1 MSVIAILCLL
11 AIVLSIT
18 VFMVWASAS
27 IRSRV
32 YVRAFC
38 REKTDRKVVYLTFDD
53 GPHPPE
59 TERVLDV
66 LRERGARATFFL
78 IGSKVSGNE
87 AVLRRMLEEGH
98 TLGLHTYSHAGTFPL
113 LSLDKMLAD
122 VNEGKRTVESVAGRK
137 ISLFRPPFGVTNP
150 TIAKVVRTLG
160 LQTVGWDVR
169 SFDTMFCKSSEHSC
183 NSSGYSC
190 NSSGHDWYVSV
201 VERIMKQVRPG
212 SVSTLSFSSCIWY
225 SVPSA
230 AGAASLWLNAQ
241 NPPPAASAAMMST
254 MMRLAIFFFCMG
266 QNHPF
271 CHLDF
276 PFSYHSIAFSVFLSL
291 SPACCGEERT

>member
-1 MSVIAILCLL
+1 MSVIAILCIL
-11 AIVLSIT
+11 AIVLSII

-27 IRSRV
+27 IRSGV

-78 IGSKVSGNE
+78 IGSKVSGNA
-87 AVLRRMLEEGH
+87 AVLHRMLEEGH
-98 TLGLHTYSHAGTFPL
+98 ALGLHTYSHAGTFPL
-113 LSLDKMLAD
+113 LSFDKMLAD
-122 VNEGKRTVESVAGRK
+122 VNEGKRAVESVAGKK

-150 TIAKVVRTLG
+150 TISKVVRTLG
-160 LQTVGWDVR
+160 LHTVGWDVR

-183 NSSGYSC
+183 KSSEHSCKSSEHSCKQTGYSC
-190 NSSGHDWYVSV
+190 MQSEHSCKQSGHDWYVPV

-212 SVSTLSFSSCIWY
+212 SVILLHDRLDGASSLLALLLD
-225 SVPSA
+225 SL
-230 AGAASLWLNAQ
+230 AAS
-241 NPPPAASAAMMST
+241 
-254 MMRLAIFFFCMG
+254 G
-266 QNHPF
+266 Y
-271 CHLDF
+271 DF
-276 PFSYHSIAFSVFLSL
+276 TRALPNTLISSSDSSETNLS
-291 SPACCGEERT
+291 

>member
-1 MSVIAILCLL
+1 MSVIAILCIL

-27 IRSRV
+27 IRSGV

-98 TLGLHTYSHAGTFPL
+98 ALGLHTYSHAGTFPL
-113 LSLDKMLAD
+113 LSFDKMLAD
-122 VNEGKRTVESVAGRK
+122 VNEGKRAVESVAGKK

-150 TIAKVVRTLG
+150 TISKVIRTLG
-160 LQTVGWDVR
+160 LHTVGWDVR
-169 SFDTMFCKSSEHSC
+169 SFDTMFCKSSEHSYKK
-183 NSSGYSC
+183 SGYSC
-190 NSSGHDWYVSV
+190 KQSGHSCKQSGHDWYVPV

-212 SVSTLSFSSCIWY
+212 SVILLHDRLDGASELLSLLLDNL
-225 SVPSA
+225 
-230 AGAASLWLNAQ
+230 AASGYDFT
-241 NPPPAASAAMMST
+241 AALPNTLISASDSSET
-254 MMRLAIFFFCMG
+254 
-266 QNHPF
+266 N
-271 CHLDF
+271 
-276 PFSYHSIAFSVFLSL
+276 LS
-291 SPACCGEERT
+291 

>member
-1 MSVIAILCLL
+1 MSVIAILCTL

-27 IRSRV
+27 IRSGV

-98 TLGLHTYSHAGTFPL
+98 ALGLHTYSHAGTFPL
-113 LSLDKMLAD
+113 LSFDKMLAD
-122 VNEGKRTVESVAGRK
+122 VNEGKRAVESVAGRK

-169 SFDTMFCKSSEHSC
+169 SFDTMFCKQ
-183 NSSGYSC
+183 
-190 NSSGHDWYVSV
+190 SGHDWYVPV

-212 SVSTLSFSSCIWY
+212 SVILLHDRLYGASDLLALLLDRLTASGYDFTQALPNTLISS
-225 SVPSA
+225 SDS
-230 AGAASLWLNAQ
+230 SETN
-241 NPPPAASAAMMST
+241 
-254 MMRLAIFFFCMG
+254 
-266 QNHPF
+266 
-271 CHLDF
+271 
-276 PFSYHSIAFSVFLSL
+276 LS
-291 SPACCGEERT
+291 

>member
-1 MSVIAILCLL
+1 MSVITILCMLV
-11 AIVLSIT
+11 IVLSIT

-27 IRSRV
+27 IRSGV

-98 TLGLHTYSHAGTFPL
+98 ALGLHTYSHAGTFPL
-113 LSLDKMLAD
+113 LSFDKMLAD
-122 VNEGKRTVESVAGRK
+122 VNEGKRAVESVAGKK

-150 TIAKVVRTLG
+150 TIAKVIRTLG

-183 NSSGYSC
+183 EQSGHSCKQSEHSCKQSGYSC
-190 NSSGHDWYVSV
+190 KQSGHDWYVPV

-212 SVSTLSFSSCIWY
+212 SVILLHDRLDGASELLSLLLDSL
-225 SVPSA
+225 
-230 AGAASLWLNAQ
+230 AASGYDVTRALPNTLISSSDSSETN
-241 NPPPAASAAMMST
+241 
-254 MMRLAIFFFCMG
+254 
-266 QNHPF
+266 
-271 CHLDF
+271 
-276 PFSYHSIAFSVFLSL
+276 LS
-291 SPACCGEERT
+291 

>member
-1 MSVIAILCLL
+1 MSVIAILCIL
-11 AIVLSIT
+11 AIVLSII

-27 IRSRV
+27 IRSGV

-98 TLGLHTYSHAGTFPL
+98 ALGLHTYSHAGTFPL
-113 LSLDKMLAD
+113 LSFDKMLAD
-122 VNEGKRTVESVAGRK
+122 VNEGKRAVESVAGKK

-183 NSSGYSC
+183 KSSEHSC
-190 NSSGHDWYVSV
+190 KQSEHSCKKSGHSCKQSGHDWYVHV

-212 SVSTLSFSSCIWY
+212 SVILLHDRLDGASGLLALLLDSL
-225 SVPSA
+225 
-230 AGAASLWLNAQ
+230 AAS
-241 NPPPAASAAMMST
+241 
-254 MMRLAIFFFCMG
+254 G
-266 QNHPF
+266 Y
-271 CHLDF
+271 DF
-276 PFSYHSIAFSVFLSL
+276 TRALPNTLISSSDSSETNLS
-291 SPACCGEERT
+291 

>member
-1 MSVIAILCLL
+1 MSVIAILCIL

-27 IRSRV
+27 IRSGV

-98 TLGLHTYSHAGTFPL
+98 ALGLHTYSHAGTFPL
-113 LSLDKMLAD
+113 LSFDKMLAD
-122 VNEGKRTVESVAGRK
+122 VNEGKRAVESAAGKK

-150 TIAKVVRTLG
+150 TIAKVIRTLG

-183 NSSGYSC
+183 KSSGHSCKQSGYSC
-190 NSSGHDWYVSV
+190 KQSEHSCKQSGHDWYVPV

-212 SVSTLSFSSCIWY
+212 SVILLHDRLDGASDLLALLLDSL
-225 SVPSA
+225 
-230 AGAASLWLNAQ
+230 AASGYDFT
-241 NPPPAASAAMMST
+241 SALPNTLISSSDSSET
-254 MMRLAIFFFCMG
+254 
-266 QNHPF
+266 N
-271 CHLDF
+271 
-276 PFSYHSIAFSVFLSL
+276 LS
-291 SPACCGEERT
+291 

>member
-1 MSVIAILCLL
+1 MSVITILCMLV
-11 AIVLSIT
+11 IVLSIT

-27 IRSRV
+27 IRSGV

-98 TLGLHTYSHAGTFPL
+98 ALGLHTYSHAGTFPL
-113 LSLDKMLAD
+113 LSFDKMLAD
-122 VNEGKRTVESVAGRK
+122 VNEGKRAVESVAGKK

-160 LQTVGWDVR
+160 LHTVGWDVR

-183 NSSGYSC
+183 KQSGYSC
-190 NSSGHDWYVSV
+190 KQSEHSCKQSGHSSKQSGHDWYVPV

-212 SVSTLSFSSCIWY
+212 SVILLHDRLDGASSLLALLLDSLAASGYDFTRALPSTLISS
-225 SVPSA
+225 SDS
-230 AGAASLWLNAQ
+230 SETN
-241 NPPPAASAAMMST
+241 
-254 MMRLAIFFFCMG
+254 
-266 QNHPF
+266 
-271 CHLDF
+271 
-276 PFSYHSIAFSVFLSL
+276 LS
-291 SPACCGEERT
+291 

>member
-1 MSVIAILCLL
+1 MSVIAILCIL

-27 IRSRV
+27 IRSGV

-98 TLGLHTYSHAGTFPL
+98 ALGLHTYSHAGTFPL
-113 LSLDKMLAD
+113 LSFDKMLAD
-122 VNEGKRTVESVAGRK
+122 VNEGKRAVESVAGKK

-150 TIAKVVRTLG
+150 TIAKVIRTLG

-169 SFDTMFCKSSEHSC
+169 SFDTMFCKSSEHS
-183 NSSGYSC
+183 YKQ
-190 NSSGHDWYVSV
+190 SGHDWYVPV

-212 SVSTLSFSSCIWY
+212 SVILLHDRLDGASELLALLLDSL
-225 SVPSA
+225 
-230 AGAASLWLNAQ
+230 AAS
-241 NPPPAASAAMMST
+241 
-254 MMRLAIFFFCMG
+254 G
-266 QNHPF
+266 Y
-271 CHLDF
+271 DF
-276 PFSYHSIAFSVFLSL
+276 TTALPNTQTSSSDSSETNLS
-291 SPACCGEERT
+291 

>member
-1 MSVIAILCLL
+1 MSVIAIFCIL
-11 AIVLSIT
+11 AIVLSII

-27 IRSRV
+27 IRSGV

-66 LRERGARATFFL
+66 LRERGAKATFFL

-98 TLGLHTYSHAGTFPL
+98 ALGLHTYSHAGTFPL
-113 LSLDKMLAD
+113 LSFDKMLAD
-122 VNEGKRTVESVAGRK
+122 VNEGKRAVESVAGKK

-150 TIAKVVRTLG
+150 TISKVIRTLR

-183 NSSGYSC
+183 KQSEHSCKQSGHSC
-190 NSSGHDWYVSV
+190 KQSGHSCKQSGHDWYVPV

-212 SVSTLSFSSCIWY
+212 SVILLHDRLDGASDLLALLLDSL
-225 SVPSA
+225 
-230 AGAASLWLNAQ
+230 AAS
-241 NPPPAASAAMMST
+241 
-254 MMRLAIFFFCMG
+254 G
-266 QNHPF
+266 Y
-271 CHLDF
+271 DF
-276 PFSYHSIAFSVFLSL
+276 TCALPNTLISSSDSSETNLS
-291 SPACCGEERT
+291 

>member
-1 MSVIAILCLL
+1 MSAIAILCIL
-11 AIVLSIT
+11 AIVLSII

-27 IRSRV
+27 IRSGV

-59 TERVLDV
+59 TERVLDL
-66 LRERGARATFFL
+66 LREHGARATFFL

-87 AVLRRMLEEGH
+87 AVLRRMLEERH
-98 TLGLHTYSHAGTFPL
+98 ALGLHTYSHAGTFPL
-113 LSLDKMLAD
+113 LSFDKMLAD
-122 VNEGKRTVESVAGRK
+122 VNEGKRAVESVAGKK

-150 TIAKVVRTLG
+150 TISKVIRTLG

-183 NSSGYSC
+183 KQ
-190 NSSGHDWYVSV
+190 SGHDWYVPV

-212 SVSTLSFSSCIWY
+212 SVILLHDRLDGASELLSLLLDSL
-225 SVPSA
+225 
-230 AGAASLWLNAQ
+230 AAS
-241 NPPPAASAAMMST
+241 
-254 MMRLAIFFFCMG
+254 G
-266 QNHPF
+266 Y
-271 CHLDF
+271 DF
-276 PFSYHSIAFSVFLSL
+276 TRALPNTLISSSDSSETNLS
-291 SPACCGEERT
+291 

>member
-1 MSVIAILCLL
+1 MSVIAILCIL
-11 AIVLSIT
+11 AIVLSIL

-27 IRSRV
+27 IRSGV

-53 GPHPPE
+53 GPHPSE

-98 TLGLHTYSHAGTFPL
+98 ALGLHTYSHAGTFPL
-113 LSLDKMLAD
+113 LSFDKMLAD
-122 VNEGKRTVESVAGRK
+122 VNEGKRAVESVAGKK

-160 LQTVGWDVR
+160 LQTVGWYVR

-183 NSSGYSC
+183 KSSEHSC
-190 NSSGHDWYVSV
+190 KQSEHSCKKSGHSCKQSGHDWYVPV

-212 SVSTLSFSSCIWY
+212 SVILLHDRLDGASGLL
-225 SVPSA
+225 A
-230 AGAASLWLNAQ
+230 LLLDNLAAS
-241 NPPPAASAAMMST
+241 
-254 MMRLAIFFFCMG
+254 G
-266 QNHPF
+266 Y
-271 CHLDF
+271 DF
-276 PFSYHSIAFSVFLSL
+276 TRALPNTLTSSSDSSETNLF
-291 SPACCGEERT
+291 

>member
-1 MSVIAILCLL
+1 MSVITILCIL

-27 IRSRV
+27 IRSGV

-38 REKTDRKVVYLTFDD
+38 RENTDRKVVYLTFDD

-87 AVLRRMLEEGH
+87 SVLRRMLEEGH
-98 TLGLHTYSHAGTFPL
+98 ALGLHTYSHAGTFPL
-113 LSLDKMLAD
+113 LSFDNMLAD
-122 VNEGKRTVESVAGRK
+122 VNEGKRAVESVAGKK

-183 NSSGYSC
+183 KQ
-190 NSSGHDWYVSV
+190 SGHDRYVPV

-212 SVSTLSFSSCIWY
+212 SVILLHDRLDGASELLSLLLDSL
-225 SVPSA
+225 
-230 AGAASLWLNAQ
+230 AAS
-241 NPPPAASAAMMST
+241 
-254 MMRLAIFFFCMG
+254 G
-266 QNHPF
+266 Y
-271 CHLDF
+271 DF
-276 PFSYHSIAFSVFLSL
+276 TCALPNTQTSSSDSSETNLS
-291 SPACCGEERT
+291 

>member
-1 MSVIAILCLL
+1 MSVITILCIL

-27 IRSRV
+27 IRSGV
-32 YVRAFC
+32 YVRVFC

-98 TLGLHTYSHAGTFPL
+98 ALGLHTYSHAGTFPL
-113 LSLDKMLAD
+113 LSFDKMLAD
-122 VNEGKRTVESVAGRK
+122 VNDGKHAVESVAGKK

-150 TIAKVVRTLG
+150 TISKVVRTLG

-183 NSSGYSC
+183 KSSEHSCKQSGYSC
-190 NSSGHDWYVSV
+190 KQSEHSCKQSGHDWYVPV

-212 SVSTLSFSSCIWY
+212 SVILLHDRLDG
-225 SVPSA
+225 
-230 AGAASLWLNAQ
+230 AGSLLALLLDSLAAS
-241 NPPPAASAAMMST
+241 
-254 MMRLAIFFFCMG
+254 G
-266 QNHPF
+266 Y
-271 CHLDF
+271 DF
-276 PFSYHSIAFSVFLSL
+276 TCALPNTLISSSDSSETNLS
-291 SPACCGEERT
+291 

>member
-1 MSVIAILCLL
+1 MSVIAILCIL

-27 IRSRV
+27 IRSGV

-98 TLGLHTYSHAGTFPL
+98 ALGLHTYSHAGTFPL
-113 LSLDKMLAD
+113 LSFDKMLAD
-122 VNEGKRTVESVAGRK
+122 VNEGKRAVESVAGKK
-137 ISLFRPPFGVTNP
+137 ISLFRTPFGVTNP
-150 TIAKVVRTLG
+150 TIAKVIRTLG

-183 NSSGYSC
+183 KSSEHSC
-190 NSSGHDWYVSV
+190 KQSGHSCKQSEHSCKQSGHDWYVPV

-212 SVSTLSFSSCIWY
+212 SVILLHDRLDGASELLSLLLDIL
-225 SVPSA
+225 
-230 AGAASLWLNAQ
+230 AAS
-241 NPPPAASAAMMST
+241 
-254 MMRLAIFFFCMG
+254 G
-266 QNHPF
+266 Y
-271 CHLDF
+271 DF
-276 PFSYHSIAFSVFLSL
+276 TCALPNTLISSSDSSETNLS
-291 SPACCGEERT
+291 

>member
-1 MSVIAILCLL
+1 MSAITILCIL

-27 IRSRV
+27 IRSGV

-38 REKTDRKVVYLTFDD
+38 REKTDLKVVYLTFDD

-59 TERVLDV
+59 TQRVLDV

-98 TLGLHTYSHAGTFPL
+98 ALGLHTYSHAGTFPL
-113 LSLDKMLAD
+113 LSFDKMLAD
-122 VNEGKRTVESVAGRK
+122 VNEGKRAVESVAGKK

-150 TIAKVVRTLG
+150 TISKVVRTLG
-160 LQTVGWDVR
+160 LHTVGWDVR

-183 NSSGYSC
+183 KSSEHSCKQSGYSC
-190 NSSGHDWYVSV
+190 KQSGYSCKQSGYDWYVPV

-212 SVSTLSFSSCIWY
+212 SVILLHDRLDGASELLSLLLDNL
-225 SVPSA
+225 
-230 AGAASLWLNAQ
+230 AASGYEFTRALPNTLTSSSDSSETN
-241 NPPPAASAAMMST
+241 
-254 MMRLAIFFFCMG
+254 
-266 QNHPF
+266 
-271 CHLDF
+271 
-276 PFSYHSIAFSVFLSL
+276 LS
-291 SPACCGEERT
+291 

>member
-1 MSVIAILCLL
+1 MSVIAILCIL

-27 IRSRV
+27 IRSGV

-98 TLGLHTYSHAGTFPL
+98 ALGLHTYSHAGTFPL
-113 LSLDKMLAD
+113 LSFDKMLAD
-122 VNEGKRTVESVAGRK
+122 VNEGKRAVESVAGKK

-150 TIAKVVRTLG
+150 TIAKVIRTLG

-183 NSSGYSC
+183 KSSEHSC
-190 NSSGHDWYVSV
+190 KQSGHSCKQSEHSCKQSGHDWYVPV

-212 SVSTLSFSSCIWY
+212 SVILLHDRLDGASDLLALLLDSL
-225 SVPSA
+225 
-230 AGAASLWLNAQ
+230 AASGYDFT
-241 NPPPAASAAMMST
+241 AALPNTLISSSDSSET
-254 MMRLAIFFFCMG
+254 
-266 QNHPF
+266 N
-271 CHLDF
+271 
-276 PFSYHSIAFSVFLSL
+276 LS
-291 SPACCGEERT
+291 

>member
-1 MSVIAILCLL
+1 MSVITILCIL
-11 AIVLSIT
+11 AIVLSII

-27 IRSRV
+27 IRSGV

-38 REKTDRKVVYLTFDD
+38 RENTDRKVVYLTFDD

-66 LRERGARATFFL
+66 LRERGAKATFFL

-98 TLGLHTYSHAGTFPL
+98 ALGLHTYSHAGTFPL
-113 LSLDKMLAD
+113 MSFDKMLAD
-122 VNEGKRTVESVAGRK
+122 VNEGKRAVESVAGKK

-150 TIAKVVRTLG
+150 TIAKVIRTLG

-183 NSSGYSC
+183 KQSGHSCMQSEHSCKQSGYSC
-190 NSSGHDWYVSV
+190 KQSGHDWYVPV
-201 VERIMKQVRPG
+201 VERIMKQVRTG
-212 SVSTLSFSSCIWY
+212 SVILLHDRLDGASELLALLLDSL
-225 SVPSA
+225 
-230 AGAASLWLNAQ
+230 AASGYGFTRALPNTLISSSDSSETN
-241 NPPPAASAAMMST
+241 
-254 MMRLAIFFFCMG
+254 
-266 QNHPF
+266 
-271 CHLDF
+271 
-276 PFSYHSIAFSVFLSL
+276 LS
-291 SPACCGEERT
+291 

>member
-1 MSVIAILCLL
+1 MSAITILCIL

-27 IRSRV
+27 IRSGV

-66 LRERGARATFFL
+66 LREHGARATFFL

-98 TLGLHTYSHAGTFPL
+98 ALGLHTYSHAGTFPL
-113 LSLDKMLAD
+113 LSFDKMLAD
-122 VNEGKRTVESVAGRK
+122 VNEGKRAVESVAGKK

-150 TIAKVVRTLG
+150 TIAKVIRTLG

-183 NSSGYSC
+183 KQSGYSC
-190 NSSGHDWYVSV
+190 KQSEHSCKQSGYSCKQSEHSCNQSGYSCKQSGHDWYVPV

-212 SVSTLSFSSCIWY
+212 SVILLHDRLDGASELLALLLDSL
-225 SVPSA
+225 
-230 AGAASLWLNAQ
+230 AAS
-241 NPPPAASAAMMST
+241 
-254 MMRLAIFFFCMG
+254 G
-266 QNHPF
+266 Y
-271 CHLDF
+271 DF
-276 PFSYHSIAFSVFLSL
+276 TRALPNTQTSSSDSSETNLS
-291 SPACCGEERT
+291 

>member
-1 MSVIAILCLL
+1 MSVIAILCIL

-27 IRSRV
+27 IRSGV

-59 TERVLDV
+59 TERILDV

-98 TLGLHTYSHAGTFPL
+98 ALGLHTYSHAGTFPL
-113 LSLDKMLAD
+113 LSFDKMLAD
-122 VNEGKRTVESVAGRK
+122 VNEGKRAVESVAGKK

-183 NSSGYSC
+183 KSSEHSC
-190 NSSGHDWYVSV
+190 KQSEHSCKKSGHSCKQSGHDWYVPV

-212 SVSTLSFSSCIWY
+212 SVILLHDRLDGASGLL
-225 SVPSA
+225 A
-230 AGAASLWLNAQ
+230 LLLDNLAAS
-241 NPPPAASAAMMST
+241 
-254 MMRLAIFFFCMG
+254 G
-266 QNHPF
+266 Y
-271 CHLDF
+271 DF
-276 PFSYHSIAFSVFLSL
+276 TRALPNTLTSSSDSSETNLS
-291 SPACCGEERT
+291 

>member
-1 MSVIAILCLL
+1 MSVIAILCIL

-27 IRSRV
+27 IRSGV

-66 LRERGARATFFL
+66 LREHGARATFFL
-78 IGSKVSGNE
+78 IGFKVSGNE

-98 TLGLHTYSHAGTFPL
+98 ALGLHTYSHAGTFPL
-113 LSLDKMLAD
+113 LSFDKMLAD
-122 VNEGKRTVESVAGRK
+122 VNEGKRAVESVAGKK

-150 TIAKVVRTLG
+150 TIAKVIRTLG

-169 SFDTMFCKSSEHSC
+169 SFDTLFCKSSEHSC
-183 NSSGYSC
+183 KQSGYSC
-190 NSSGHDWYVSV
+190 KQSEHSCKQSGHDWYVPV

-212 SVSTLSFSSCIWY
+212 SVILLHDRLDGASELLALLLDSLAVSGYDFTCALPNTLTSS
-225 SVPSA
+225 SDS
-230 AGAASLWLNAQ
+230 SETN
-241 NPPPAASAAMMST
+241 
-254 MMRLAIFFFCMG
+254 
-266 QNHPF
+266 
-271 CHLDF
+271 
-276 PFSYHSIAFSVFLSL
+276 LS
-291 SPACCGEERT
+291 

>member
-1 MSVIAILCLL
+1 MSVIAILCIL

-27 IRSRV
+27 IRSGV

-98 TLGLHTYSHAGTFPL
+98 ALGLHTYSHAGTFPL
-113 LSLDKMLAD
+113 LSFDKMLAD
-122 VNEGKRTVESVAGRK
+122 VNEGKRAVESVAGKK

-150 TIAKVVRTLG
+150 TISKVVRTLG
-160 LQTVGWDVR
+160 LHTVGWDVR
-169 SFDTMFCKSSEHSC
+169 SFDTMFCKSSEHSYKQ
-183 NSSGYSC
+183 SGYSC
-190 NSSGHDWYVSV
+190 KQSGHSCKSSEHSCKQSGHDWYVPV

-212 SVSTLSFSSCIWY
+212 SVILLHDRLDGASSLL
-225 SVPSA
+225 A
-230 AGAASLWLNAQ
+230 LLLDNLAAS
-241 NPPPAASAAMMST
+241 
-254 MMRLAIFFFCMG
+254 G
-266 QNHPF
+266 Y
-271 CHLDF
+271 DF
-276 PFSYHSIAFSVFLSL
+276 TRALPNTLISSSDSSETNLS
-291 SPACCGEERT
+291 

>member
-1 MSVIAILCLL
+1 MSVIAILCIL

-27 IRSRV
+27 IRSGV

-98 TLGLHTYSHAGTFPL
+98 ALGLHTYSHAGTFPL
-113 LSLDKMLAD
+113 LSFDKMLAD
-122 VNEGKRTVESVAGRK
+122 VNEGKRAVESVAGKK

-150 TIAKVVRTLG
+150 TIAKVVRTLR
-160 LQTVGWDVR
+160 LQTVGWNVR

-183 NSSGYSC
+183 KSSEHSCEQSEYSC
-190 NSSGHDWYVSV
+190 KQSEHSCKQSGHDWYVPV

-212 SVSTLSFSSCIWY
+212 SVILLHDRLDGASELLALLLDSL
-225 SVPSA
+225 
-230 AGAASLWLNAQ
+230 AAS
-241 NPPPAASAAMMST
+241 
-254 MMRLAIFFFCMG
+254 G
-266 QNHPF
+266 Y
-271 CHLDF
+271 DF
-276 PFSYHSIAFSVFLSL
+276 TRALPNTLISSSDSSETNLS
-291 SPACCGEERT
+291 

>member
-1 MSVIAILCLL
+1 MSVIAILCIL
-11 AIVLSIT
+11 AIVLSII

-27 IRSRV
+27 IRSGV

-87 AVLRRMLEEGH
+87 AVLHRMLEEGH
-98 TLGLHTYSHAGTFPL
+98 ALGLHTYSHAGTFPL
-113 LSLDKMLAD
+113 LSFDKMLAD
-122 VNEGKRTVESVAGRK
+122 VNEGKRAVESVAGKK

-160 LQTVGWDVR
+160 LHTVGWDVR

-183 NSSGYSC
+183 KQSGYSC
-190 NSSGHDWYVSV
+190 KQSEHSCKQSGYSCKQSGHDWYVPV

-212 SVSTLSFSSCIWY
+212 SVILLHDRLDGASELLSLLLDSL
-225 SVPSA
+225 
-230 AGAASLWLNAQ
+230 AAS
-241 NPPPAASAAMMST
+241 
-254 MMRLAIFFFCMG
+254 G
-266 QNHPF
+266 Y
-271 CHLDF
+271 DF
-276 PFSYHSIAFSVFLSL
+276 TRALPNTLISSSDSSETNLS
-291 SPACCGEERT
+291 

>member
-1 MSVIAILCLL
+1 MSAIAILCMLV
-11 AIVLSIT
+11 IVLSII

-27 IRSRV
+27 IRSGV

-38 REKTDRKVVYLTFDD
+38 RENTDRKVVYLTFDD
-53 GPHPPE
+53 GPHLPE

-66 LRERGARATFFL
+66 LREHGARATFFL

-98 TLGLHTYSHAGTFPL
+98 ALGLHTYSHAGTFPL
-113 LSLDKMLAD
+113 LSFDKMLAD
-122 VNEGKRTVESVAGRK
+122 VNEGKRAVESVAGKK

-183 NSSGYSC
+183 KQSEHSCKQSGYSC
-190 NSSGHDWYVSV
+190 KQSEHSCKQSGHDWYVPV

-212 SVSTLSFSSCIWY
+212 SVILLHDRLDGASSLLALLLD
-225 SVPSA
+225 SL
-230 AGAASLWLNAQ
+230 AAS
-241 NPPPAASAAMMST
+241 
-254 MMRLAIFFFCMG
+254 G
-266 QNHPF
+266 Y
-271 CHLDF
+271 DF
-276 PFSYHSIAFSVFLSL
+276 TCALPNTLISSSDSSETNLS
-291 SPACCGEERT
+291 

>member
-1 MSVIAILCLL
+1 MSVIAILCIL

-27 IRSRV
+27 IRSGV

-66 LRERGARATFFL
+66 LREHGARATFFL

-98 TLGLHTYSHAGTFPL
+98 ALGLHTYSHAGTFPL
-113 LSLDKMLAD
+113 LSFDKMLAD
-122 VNEGKRTVESVAGRK
+122 VNEGKRSVESVAGKK

-150 TIAKVVRTLG
+150 TIAKVVRILG
-160 LQTVGWDVR
+160 LHTVGWDVR
-169 SFDTMFCKSSEHSC
+169 SFDTLFCKSSEHSC
-183 NSSGYSC
+183 KQSGHSC
-190 NSSGHDWYVSV
+190 KQSEHSCKQSGHSCKQSEHSCKQSGHDWYVPV

-212 SVSTLSFSSCIWY
+212 SVILLHDRLDGASELLALLLDSL
-225 SVPSA
+225 
-230 AGAASLWLNAQ
+230 AAS
-241 NPPPAASAAMMST
+241 
-254 MMRLAIFFFCMG
+254 G
-266 QNHPF
+266 Y
-271 CHLDF
+271 DF
-276 PFSYHSIAFSVFLSL
+276 TRALPNTQTSSSDSSETNLS
-291 SPACCGEERT
+291 

>member
-1 MSVIAILCLL
+1 MSVITILCMLV
-11 AIVLSIT
+11 IVLSIT

-27 IRSRV
+27 IRSGV

-98 TLGLHTYSHAGTFPL
+98 ALGLHTYSHAGTFPL
-113 LSLDKMLAD
+113 LSFDKMLAD
-122 VNEGKRTVESVAGRK
+122 VNEGKRAVESVAGKK

-150 TIAKVVRTLG
+150 TISRVVRTLG
-160 LQTVGWDVR
+160 LQTVGWNVR
-169 SFDTMFCKSSEHSC
+169 SFDTVYCKPSEHSC
-183 NSSGYSC
+183 KQSE
-190 NSSGHDWYVSV
+190 HDWYVPV
-201 VERIMKQVRPG
+201 VERIMKHVRPG
-212 SVSTLSFSSCIWY
+212 SVILLHDRLDGASDLLSLLLDSL
-225 SVPSA
+225 
-230 AGAASLWLNAQ
+230 AASGYDFT
-241 NPPPAASAAMMST
+241 SALPNTLISSSDSSET
-254 MMRLAIFFFCMG
+254 
-266 QNHPF
+266 N
-271 CHLDF
+271 
-276 PFSYHSIAFSVFLSL
+276 LS
-291 SPACCGEERT
+291 

>member
-1 MSVIAILCLL
+1 MSVITILCIL

-27 IRSRV
+27 IRSGV

-38 REKTDRKVVYLTFDD
+38 REKTDLKVVYLTFDD

-98 TLGLHTYSHAGTFPL
+98 ALGLHTYSHAGTFPL
-113 LSLDKMLAD
+113 LSFDKMLAD
-122 VNEGKRTVESVAGRK
+122 VNEGKRAVESVAGKK

-150 TIAKVVRTLG
+150 TISKVVRTLG
-160 LQTVGWDVR
+160 LHTVGWDVR

-183 NSSGYSC
+183 KQSGYSC
-190 NSSGHDWYVSV
+190 KQSEHSCKQSGYSCKQSGHDWYVPV

-212 SVSTLSFSSCIWY
+212 SVILLHDRLYGASDLL
-225 SVPSA
+225 A
-230 AGAASLWLNAQ
+230 LLLDNLAAS
-241 NPPPAASAAMMST
+241 
-254 MMRLAIFFFCMG
+254 G
-266 QNHPF
+266 Y
-271 CHLDF
+271 DF
-276 PFSYHSIAFSVFLSL
+276 TRALPNTLISSSDSSETNLS
-291 SPACCGEERT
+291 

>member
-1 MSVIAILCLL
+1 MSVIAILCIL

-27 IRSRV
+27 IRSGV
-32 YVRAFC
+32 YVRVFC

-78 IGSKVSGNE
+78 IGAKVSGNE
-87 AVLRRMLEEGH
+87 AVLRRMLAEGH

-113 LSLDKMLAD
+113 LSFDKMLAD
-122 VNEGKRTVESVAGRK
+122 VNEGKRAVESVAGKK

-150 TIAKVVRTLG
+150 TIAKVIRTLG

-183 NSSGYSC
+183 KQSAYSC
-190 NSSGHDWYVSV
+190 KQSEHSCNQSEHSCKQSGHDWYVPV

-212 SVSTLSFSSCIWY
+212 SVILLHDRLDGASDLLSLLLDSL
-225 SVPSA
+225 
-230 AGAASLWLNAQ
+230 AAS
-241 NPPPAASAAMMST
+241 
-254 MMRLAIFFFCMG
+254 G
-266 QNHPF
+266 Y
-271 CHLDF
+271 DF
-276 PFSYHSIAFSVFLSL
+276 TTALPNTLISSSDSSETNLS
-291 SPACCGEERT
+291 

>member
-1 MSVIAILCLL
+1 MSAIAILCIL
-11 AIVLSIT
+11 AIVLS

-27 IRSRV
+27 IRSGV

-98 TLGLHTYSHAGTFPL
+98 ALGLHTYSHAGTFPL
-113 LSLDKMLAD
+113 LSFDKMLAD
-122 VNEGKRTVESVAGRK
+122 VNEGKRAVESVAGKK

-150 TIAKVVRTLG
+150 TISKVVRTLG
-160 LQTVGWDVR
+160 MQTVGWDVR

-183 NSSGYSC
+183 KQ
-190 NSSGHDWYVSV
+190 SGHDWYVPV

-212 SVSTLSFSSCIWY
+212 SVILLHDRLDGASELLSLLLDSL
-225 SVPSA
+225 
-230 AGAASLWLNAQ
+230 AAS
-241 NPPPAASAAMMST
+241 
-254 MMRLAIFFFCMG
+254 G
-266 QNHPF
+266 Y
-271 CHLDF
+271 DF
-276 PFSYHSIAFSVFLSL
+276 TCALPNTLISSSDSSETNLS
-291 SPACCGEERT
+291 

>member
-1 MSVIAILCLL
+1 MSVIAILCIL

-27 IRSRV
+27 IRSGV

-38 REKTDRKVVYLTFDD
+38 REKIDRKVVYLTFDD

-98 TLGLHTYSHAGTFPL
+98 ALGLHTYSHAGTFPL
-113 LSLDKMLAD
+113 LSFDKMLAD
-122 VNEGKRTVESVAGRK
+122 VNDGKHAVESVAGKK

-150 TIAKVVRTLG
+150 TISKVVRTLG
-160 LQTVGWDVR
+160 LHTVGWDVR

-183 NSSGYSC
+183 KQSGYSC
-190 NSSGHDWYVSV
+190 KQSEHSCKQSGYSCKQSEHDWYVPV

-212 SVSTLSFSSCIWY
+212 SVILLHDRLDGASELLSLLLDSL
-225 SVPSA
+225 
-230 AGAASLWLNAQ
+230 AASGYDFT
-241 NPPPAASAAMMST
+241 SALPNTLISSSDSSET
-254 MMRLAIFFFCMG
+254 
-266 QNHPF
+266 N
-271 CHLDF
+271 
-276 PFSYHSIAFSVFLSL
+276 LS
-291 SPACCGEERT
+291 

>member
-1 MSVIAILCLL
+1 MTSADMSVIAILCIL

-27 IRSRV
+27 IRSGV

-98 TLGLHTYSHAGTFPL
+98 VLGLHTYSHAGTFPL
-113 LSLDKMLAD
+113 LSFDKMLAD
-122 VNEGKRTVESVAGRK
+122 VNEGKRAVESVAGKK

-160 LQTVGWDVR
+160 LHTVGWDVR

-183 NSSGYSC
+183 KQSGYSC
-190 NSSGHDWYVSV
+190 KQSEHSCKQSGYSCKQSGHDWYVPV

-212 SVSTLSFSSCIWY
+212 SVILLHDRLDGASELLALLLDSL
-225 SVPSA
+225 
-230 AGAASLWLNAQ
+230 AAS
-241 NPPPAASAAMMST
+241 
-254 MMRLAIFFFCMG
+254 G
-266 QNHPF
+266 Y
-271 CHLDF
+271 DF
-276 PFSYHSIAFSVFLSL
+276 TRALPNTQTSSSDSSETNLS
-291 SPACCGEERT
+291 

>member
-1 MSVIAILCLL
+1 MSVIAILCIL
-11 AIVLSIT
+11 AIVLSIA

-27 IRSRV
+27 IRSGV

-66 LRERGARATFFL
+66 LRGRGARATFFM

-98 TLGLHTYSHAGTFPL
+98 ALGLHTYSHAGTFPL
-113 LSLDKMLAD
+113 LSFDKMLAD
-122 VNEGKRTVESVAGRK
+122 VNEGKRAVESVAGKK

-150 TIAKVVRTLG
+150 TISKVVRTLG
-160 LQTVGWDVR
+160 LHTVGWDVR

-183 NSSGYSC
+183 KQSGYSC
-190 NSSGHDWYVSV
+190 KQSEHSCKQSGYSCKQSGHDWYVPV

-212 SVSTLSFSSCIWY
+212 SVILLHDRLDGASDLLSLLLDSL
-225 SVPSA
+225 
-230 AGAASLWLNAQ
+230 AAS
-241 NPPPAASAAMMST
+241 
-254 MMRLAIFFFCMG
+254 G
-266 QNHPF
+266 Y
-271 CHLDF
+271 DF
-276 PFSYHSIAFSVFLSL
+276 TRALPNTLISSSDSSETNLS
-291 SPACCGEERT
+291 

>member
-1 MSVIAILCLL
+1 MSVITILCMLV
-11 AIVLSIT
+11 IVLSIT

-27 IRSRV
+27 IRSGV

-98 TLGLHTYSHAGTFPL
+98 ALGLHTYSHAGTFPL
-113 LSLDKMLAD
+113 LSFDKMLAD
-122 VNEGKRTVESVAGRK
+122 VNEGKRAVESVAGKK

-150 TIAKVVRTLG
+150 TISKVVRTLG

-183 NSSGYSC
+183 EQSGHSCKQSEHSCKQSGYSC
-190 NSSGHDWYVSV
+190 KQSGHDWYVPV
-201 VERIMKQVRPG
+201 VERIMKQVGPG
-212 SVSTLSFSSCIWY
+212 SVILLHDRLDGASELLALLLDSLAASGYDFTRALPNTLIFSSD
-225 SVPSA
+225 SSET
-230 AGAASLWLNAQ
+230 N
-241 NPPPAASAAMMST
+241 
-254 MMRLAIFFFCMG
+254 
-266 QNHPF
+266 
-271 CHLDF
+271 
-276 PFSYHSIAFSVFLSL
+276 LS
-291 SPACCGEERT
+291 

>member
-1 MSVIAILCLL
+1 MSVIAILCIL

-27 IRSRV
+27 IRSGV

-98 TLGLHTYSHAGTFPL
+98 ALGLHTYSHAGTFPL
-113 LSLDKMLAD
+113 MSFDKMLAD
-122 VNEGKRTVESVAGRK
+122 VNEGKRAVESVAGK
-137 ISLFRPPFGVTNP
+137 KVSLFRPPFGVTNP
-150 TIAKVVRTLG
+150 TISKVIRTLG

-183 NSSGYSC
+183 KSSEHSCKQSGYSC
-190 NSSGHDWYVSV
+190 KQSEHSCKQSGHDWYVPV

-212 SVSTLSFSSCIWY
+212 SVILLHDRLVGASELLALLLDSL
-225 SVPSA
+225 
-230 AGAASLWLNAQ
+230 AASGYDFTRALPNTLT
-241 NPPPAASAAMMST
+241 SS
-254 MMRLAIFFFCMG
+254 
-266 QNHPF
+266 
-271 CHLDF
+271 LD
-276 PFSYHSIAFSVFLSL
+276 SSETNLS
-291 SPACCGEERT
+291 

>member
-1 MSVIAILCLL
+1 MSVIAILCIL

-18 VFMVWASAS
+18 VFMVWASAN
-27 IRSRV
+27 IRSGV

-78 IGSKVSGNE
+78 IGSKVSVNE

-113 LSLDKMLAD
+113 LSFDKMLAD
-122 VNEGKRTVESVAGRK
+122 VNEGKRAVENVAGKK

-169 SFDTMFCKSSEHSC
+169 SFDTVYCKP
-183 NSSGYSC
+183 
-190 NSSGHDWYVSV
+190 SGHDWYVPV

-212 SVSTLSFSSCIWY
+212 SVILLHDRLDGASDLLALLLDRLTASGYDFTCALPNTLISS
-225 SVPSA
+225 SDS
-230 AGAASLWLNAQ
+230 
-241 NPPPAASAAMMST
+241 
-254 MMRLAIFFFCMG
+254 
-266 QNHPF
+266 
-271 CHLDF
+271 
-276 PFSYHSIAFSVFLSL
+276 
-291 SPACCGEERT
+291 

>member
-1 MSVIAILCLL
+1 MSVIAILCIL

-27 IRSRV
+27 IRSGV

-38 REKTDRKVVYLTFDD
+38 REKTDQKVVYLTFDD

-66 LRERGARATFFL
+66 LRERGAMATFFL

-98 TLGLHTYSHAGTFPL
+98 ALGLHTYSHAGTFPL
-113 LSLDKMLAD
+113 LSFDKMLAD
-122 VNEGKRTVESVAGRK
+122 VNEGKRAVESVAGKK

-150 TIAKVVRTLG
+150 TIAKVIRTLG
-160 LQTVGWDVR
+160 MHTVGWDVR

-183 NSSGYSC
+183 KQ
-190 NSSGHDWYVSV
+190 SGHDWYVPV

-212 SVSTLSFSSCIWY
+212 SVILLHDRLDGASSLLALLLD
-225 SVPSA
+225 SL
-230 AGAASLWLNAQ
+230 AAS
-241 NPPPAASAAMMST
+241 
-254 MMRLAIFFFCMG
+254 G
-266 QNHPF
+266 Y
-271 CHLDF
+271 DF
-276 PFSYHSIAFSVFLSL
+276 TRALPNTLISSSDSSETNLS
-291 SPACCGEERT
+291 

>member
-1 MSVIAILCLL
+1 MSVIAILCIL

-27 IRSRV
+27 IRSGV

-98 TLGLHTYSHAGTFPL
+98 ALGLHTYSHAGTFPL
-113 LSLDKMLAD
+113 LSFDKMLAD
-122 VNEGKRTVESVAGRK
+122 VNEGKRAVESVAGKK

-150 TIAKVVRTLG
+150 TISKVVRTLG
-160 LQTVGWDVR
+160 LHTVGWDVR

-183 NSSGYSC
+183 EQSGYSC
-190 NSSGHDWYVSV
+190 KQSEQSCMQSGHSCKQSGHDWYVPV

-212 SVSTLSFSSCIWY
+212 SVILLHDRLDGASELLALLLDSL
-225 SVPSA
+225 
-230 AGAASLWLNAQ
+230 AAS
-241 NPPPAASAAMMST
+241 
-254 MMRLAIFFFCMG
+254 G
-266 QNHPF
+266 Y
-271 CHLDF
+271 DF
-276 PFSYHSIAFSVFLSL
+276 TRALPNTQTSSSDSSETNLS
-291 SPACCGEERT
+291 

>member
-1 MSVIAILCLL
+1 MSVIAILCIL

-27 IRSRV
+27 IRSGV

-59 TERVLDV
+59 TERVLYV

-98 TLGLHTYSHAGTFPL
+98 ALGLHTYSHAGTFPL
-113 LSLDKMLAD
+113 LSFDKMLAD
-122 VNEGKRTVESVAGRK
+122 VNEGKRAVESVAGKK

-150 TIAKVVRTLG
+150 TIAKVIRTLG

-183 NSSGYSC
+183 KQSGHSCKSSEHSCKQSGY
-190 NSSGHDWYVSV
+190 DWYVPV

-212 SVSTLSFSSCIWY
+212 SVILLHDRLDGASELLALLLDSL
-225 SVPSA
+225 
-230 AGAASLWLNAQ
+230 AAS
-241 NPPPAASAAMMST
+241 
-254 MMRLAIFFFCMG
+254 G
-266 QNHPF
+266 Y
-271 CHLDF
+271 DF
-276 PFSYHSIAFSVFLSL
+276 TRALPNTLISSSDSSETNLS
-291 SPACCGEERT
+291 

>member
-1 MSVIAILCLL
+1 MSVIAILCIL

-27 IRSRV
+27 IRSGV
-32 YVRAFC
+32 YVRVFC

-66 LRERGARATFFL
+66 LREHGARATFFL

-98 TLGLHTYSHAGTFPL
+98 ALGLHTYSHAGTFPL
-113 LSLDKMLAD
+113 LSFDKMLAD
-122 VNEGKRTVESVAGRK
+122 VNEGKRAVESVAGKK

-150 TIAKVVRTLG
+150 TIAKVVRILG

-183 NSSGYSC
+183 KQSGYSC
-190 NSSGHDWYVSV
+190 KQSGHSCKSSEHSCKQSGHDWYVPV

-212 SVSTLSFSSCIWY
+212 SVILLHDRLDGASELLALLLVSL
-225 SVPSA
+225 
-230 AGAASLWLNAQ
+230 AAS
-241 NPPPAASAAMMST
+241 
-254 MMRLAIFFFCMG
+254 G
-266 QNHPF
+266 Y
-271 CHLDF
+271 DF
-276 PFSYHSIAFSVFLSL
+276 TRALPNTLISSSDSSETNLS
-291 SPACCGEERT
+291 